1 MLGAWATV
9 CAVVRDTLLRSG
21 IDPACARA
29 LSQAGGSLAG
39 LGDTPEFPRAGAD
52 RQSSRSPRDGA
63 PRGGALKDG
72 ATEDGATEP
81 PGEPADPDPDGAAGL
96 FAVRIGDTA
105 RQFQTG
111 GGAPDFAN
119 ASLAELFAWCLAR
132 GANAGIALGAADRR
146 QGE

>member
-52 RQSSRSPRDGA
+52 RQSSRS
-63 PRGGALKDG
+63 
-72 ATEDGATEP
+72 